1 MTYYLLPCTSKNIIY
16 HINCQL
22 QDDTPDIFIS
32 HSLSSYISSIKERIT
47 PIESAW
53 NKYKKF
59 LNPYEFIHSNIPGKH
74 KSIAKYNPLSR
85 SYFKMMEL
93 IQIFDLCKQSSAPI
107 NTFHLAEGPGG
118 FIEALCH
125 YRNNPNDRY
134 IGMTIQDSDVNVPGW
149 KKSQKIIK
157 QFPNIHIENGAD
169 GSGDI
174 LQEENLKYI
183 YKNYAHTM
191 DIVTGDGGFDF
202 SENFNNQE
210 VDIARL
216 LYGQIC
222 NALILQKPGGVFVLK
237 MFDCF
242 MHHTCDLLYLLTV
255 FYRKVYI
262 CKPHTSRYANSEKY
276 IICKDYQKPKL
287 DVLQLLLPSFQKMNS
302 SDSRIYRF
310 LDIQISSF
318 FINKLQEY
326 NAIFGQQQLE
336 NISHTLALI
345 SSDEPI
351 RKEKCDLFM
360 KNNTIKCIQWCS
372 RYNIEINI
380 ISGLIQL
387 PHQNDNLQLVDT
399 SANTSN
405 STSNSTTNDSS
416 NNNSTNNSTNYLCTR
431 T

>member
-1 MTYYLLPCTSKNIIY
+1 MTYYLLPCTSKNILY

-22 QDDTPDIFIS
+22 QDDTPDIYIS

-93 IQIFDLCKQSSAPI
+93 IQIFDLCQQSSTPI

-125 YRNNPNDRY
+125 YRNNLNDRY
-134 IGMTIQDSDVNVPGW
+134 IGMTIQDQDANVPGW

-157 QFPNIHIENGAD
+157 QFPNIFIENGID
-169 GSGDI
+169 GTGDI
-174 LQEENLKYI
+174 LHEANFKYV
-183 YKNYAHTM
+183 YDTYAHSM

-210 VDIARL
+210 LDISRL
-216 LYGQIC
+216 LFGQIC
-222 NALILQKPGGVFVLK
+222 NALILQKPGGMFVLK

-242 MHHTCDLLYLLTV
+242 THQTCDLLYLLTV

-276 IICKDYQKPKL
+276 IICKDYQKPNL
-287 DVLQLLLPSFQKMNS
+287 DVFQLLLPSFQKMNS
-302 SDSRIYRF
+302 SSSRIYRF
-310 LDIQISSF
+310 LDIEISSF

-336 NISHTLALI
+336 NISHTLSLI
-345 SSDEPI
+345 SCDEHTQ
-351 RKEKCDLFM
+351 KEKCDNFI
-360 KNNTIKCIQWCS
+360 KNHTIKCIQWCS

-380 ISGLIQL
+380 IPGIIQL
-387 PHQNDNLQLVDT
+387 T
-399 SANTSN
+399 
-405 STSNSTTNDSS
+405 
-416 NNNSTNNSTNYLCTR
+416 Y
-431 T
+431 